1 MSFSGGRKLNVQFQI
16 QVFAFCAWAN
26 ACLYAGVVALFGYSK
41 LVDKRVS
48 LGI

>member
-1 MSFSGGRKLNVQFQI
+1 MQFQI
-16 QVFAFCAWAN
+16 QVCAFCIWAN

-41 LVDKRVS
+41 LVNERVS